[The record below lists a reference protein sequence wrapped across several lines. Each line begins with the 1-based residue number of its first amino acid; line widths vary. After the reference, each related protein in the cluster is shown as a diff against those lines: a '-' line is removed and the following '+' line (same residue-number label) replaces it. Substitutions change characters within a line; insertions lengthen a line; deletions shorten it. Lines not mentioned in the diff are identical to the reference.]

1 MSSLDHEDL
10 GRLMA
15 DVARDWA
22 VSSDLDSTLRG
33 ITDTAISMIP
43 GADSADILMIAAGKR
58 FESHAATSDLPEQMD
73 ALQQRLGEGPCV
85 DAALDARVTRSND
98 LTEERRWPRFTR
110 HALDA
115 GVRSTLSF
123 QLYTGNHTSG
133 ALNLFAKNRHAFDE
147 ESVLIGEVL
156 AAHAAIA
163 IAAARTAEQLLS
175 AVASRDMIGQ
185 AKGMLMERF
194 GVDAAQAFAMLTKL
208 SQDSNTPL
216 ADVAMKIVDLGPD
229 RR

>member
-1 MSSLDHEDL
+1 MTSLDHEDL

-15 DVARDWA
+15 DVARGWA
-22 VSSDLDSTLRG
+22 VSSDLDTTLRG
-33 ITDTAISMIP
+33 ITDTAVSMIP
-43 GADSADILMIAAGKR
+43 GADSADILMIVGKR
-58 FESHAATSDLPEQMD
+58 FESHGSTSDLPEQMD

-85 DAALDARVTRSND
+85 DAALDARMTRSND
-98 LTEERRWPRFTR
+98 LTDERRWPRFTR

-133 ALNLFAKNRHAFDE
+133 ALNLFAKTRHAFDD

-194 GVDAAQAFAMLTKL
+194 GIDAAQAFAMLTKL

-216 ADVAMKIVDLGPD
+216 ADVATKIVELGPD

>member
-1 MSSLDHEDL
+1 MTSLDHEDL

-15 DVARDWA
+15 DVARGWA
-22 VSSDLDSTLRG
+22 VSSDLDTTLRG
-33 ITDTAISMIP
+33 ITDTAVSMIP
-43 GADSADILMIAAGKR
+43 GADSADILMIVGKR
-58 FESHAATSDLPEQMD
+58 FESHGSTSDLPEQMD

-85 DAALDARVTRSND
+85 DAALDARMTRSND

-133 ALNLFAKNRHAFDE
+133 ALNLFAKTRHAFDD

-175 AVASRDMIGQ
+175 AVASRDLIGQ

-194 GVDAAQAFAMLTKL
+194 RIDATQAFAMLTKL

-216 ADVAMKIVDLGPD
+216 AEVATKIVDLGPD
-229 RR
+229 RP

>member
-1 MSSLDHEDL
+1 MTSLDHEDL

-15 DVARDWA
+15 DVARGWA
-22 VSSDLDSTLRG
+22 VSSDLDTTLRG
-33 ITDTAISMIP
+33 ITDTAVSMIP
-43 GADSADILMIAAGKR
+43 GADSADILMIVGKR
-58 FESHAATSDLPEQMD
+58 FESHGSTSDLPEQMD

-98 LTEERRWPRFTR
+98 LTDERRWPRFTR

-133 ALNLFAKNRHAFDE
+133 ALNLFAKTRHAFDD

-194 GVDAAQAFAMLTKL
+194 GIDAAQAFAMLTKL

-216 ADVAMKIVDLGPD
+216 ADVATKIVELGPD

>member
-1 MSSLDHEDL
+1 M
-10 GRLMA
+10 
-15 DVARDWA
+15 
-22 VSSDLDSTLRG
+22 
-33 ITDTAISMIP
+33 
-43 GADSADILMIAAGKR
+43 
-58 FESHAATSDLPEQMD
+58 
-73 ALQQRLGEGPCV
+73 
-85 DAALDARVTRSND
+85 TRSND
-98 LTEERRWPRFTR
+98 LTEERRWPRFTQ

-133 ALNLFAKNRHAFDE
+133 ALNLFGKTRHAFDE

-175 AVASRDMIGQ
+175 AVASRDLIGQ
-185 AKGMLMERF
+185 ANGMLMERF
-194 GVDAAQAFAMLTKL
+194 GIDAAQAFAMLTKL

-216 ADVAMKIVDLGPD
+216 AEVAMKIVDLGPD